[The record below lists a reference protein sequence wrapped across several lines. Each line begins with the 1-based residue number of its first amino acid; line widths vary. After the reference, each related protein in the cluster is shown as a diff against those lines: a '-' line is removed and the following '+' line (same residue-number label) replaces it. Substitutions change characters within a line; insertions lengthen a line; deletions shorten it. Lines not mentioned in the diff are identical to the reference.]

1 MYASYAA
8 ISLGAKIIEKHYV
21 DSHDRKGPD
30 VSCSMDKTQIK
41 ELIKAAKLISKS
53 IPGEKKPIKEELV
66 TINFAFASVY
76 PKKI

>member
-53 IPGEKKPIKEELV
+53 IPGEKNLSKKSWLQLILLLHR
-66 TINFAFASVY
+66 SY
-76 PKKI
+76 PKKF